1 MPLAEVPK
9 PKMEMN
15 NMRTQGCREM
25 IDWVQLH
32 CHGLS
37 KDAVGEVKSASKFCK
52 ERAPYLELQTTGS
65 VNAIRVIKD
74 PIIQGKVLQMVKD
87 ALESKIDP
95 RTGEKFKQNLVGV
108 ITTPMIKWMILYAE
122 TGEKPPYVPRGSQ
135 RKTIDAKELM
145 GIMAEVM
152 KAKEDRRTGE
162 YIIPQTTMQ
171 RLVSFNEVLCKAVS
185 Q

>member
-1 MPLAEVPK
+1 
-9 PKMEMN
+9 
-15 NMRTQGCREM
+15 MRTQGCREM

-52 ERAPYLELQTTGS
+52 ERAPYLELQTTKS

-87 ALESKIDP
+87 ALETKIDP
-95 RTGEKFKQNLVGV
+95 RTGEKFRQNLVGV
-108 ITTPMIKWMILYAE
+108 ITTPMIKWMIEYAE
-122 TGEKPPYVPRGSQ
+122 TGEKPIYIPRGSQ
-135 RKTIDAKELM
+135 KKSIDASDLMDIISELLT
-145 GIMAEVM
+145 AR
-152 KAKEDRRTGE
+152 EDRRTGE
-162 YIIPQTTMQ
+162 YIIPKSTMK
-171 RLVSFNEVLCKAVS
+171 RLISFNEVLCKAVS